1 MKMTMSGW
9 VAVGV
14 LTALGT
20 GCEGKDPF
28 GVDNGRT
35 VTEDSWTIA
44 VHAGERFEL
53 FGVNGDIHATPTDG
67 NVVEIAVRV
76 SGTESDVSSIEIIQL
91 DHAEGVTVCVVY
103 PARPDRVN
111 ECRVGGGNQSVS
123 NISLDAQVDFEIRI
137 PRDVSLVARTVNGRV
152 DAIDLHSDVKVSTVN
167 GAIEV
172 STAGF
177 ASAATVNGGIEAHL
191 GRADWDGRLGFS
203 TVSGSIEIS
212 LPTEANTEVL
222 VTTLTGSIHSDFPL
236 EIESIGDV
244 WSGRRAHGT
253 LGQGGRNLRVST
265 LNGSVSLLR
274 N

>member
-1 MKMTMSGW
+1 MTMRGW

-14 LTALGT
+14 VTALGT
-20 GCEGKDPF
+20 GCMEGNGPF

-53 FGVNGDIHATPTDG
+53 FGVNGDIHATATDG
-67 NVVEIAVRV
+67 NVVEIAVRM

-103 PARPDRVN
+103 PARPGRVN
-111 ECRVGGGNQSVS
+111 ECRVGGANQSVS
-123 NISLDAQVDFEIRI
+123 NINIDALVDFEIRI

-152 DAIDLHSDVKVSTVN
+152 DAIDLHSDVEVSTVN

-172 STAGF
+172 STSGF
-177 ASAATVNGGIEAHL
+177 ASAASVNGGVEAHL
-191 GRADWDGRLGFS
+191 GRTDWDGRLDFS
-203 TVSGSIEIS
+203 TVNGSIELS
-212 LPTEANTEVL
+212 LPAEANTEVQ
-222 VTTLTGSIHSDFPL
+222 VTTVNGSIHSDFPI
-236 EIESIGDV
+236 EIDFIDA

-253 LGQGGRNLRVST
+253 LGQGGRSLSITTV
-265 LNGSVSLLR
+265 NGSVSLLR
-274 N
+274 H

>member
-1 MKMTMSGW
+1 M
-9 VAVGV
+9 
-14 LTALGT
+14 
-20 GCEGKDPF
+20 
-28 GVDNGRT
+28 
-35 VTEDSWTIA
+35 
-44 VHAGERFEL
+44 
-53 FGVNGDIHATPTDG
+53 
-67 NVVEIAVRV
+67 
-76 SGTESDVSSIEIIQL
+76 
-91 DHAEGVTVCVVY
+91 TVCVVY
-103 PARPDRVN
+103 PAWPGRVN
-111 ECRVGGGNQSVS
+111 ECRVGGANQSVS
-123 NISLDAQVDFEIRI
+123 NINIDARVDFEIRI

-236 EIESIGDV
+236 KIESADV

-253 LGQGGRNLRVST
+253 LGQGGRNLSITTV
-265 LNGSVSLLR
+265 NGSVSLLR